1 MSLTLDFTSLERLHC
16 RTSKPSS
23 SRKHCC
29 TESDALSPIN
39 ITTGLLVRNAK
50 DGRPCS
56 DAGIRVSNTS
66 DPLGVST
73 QCPWARRLPCA
84 VSKQVPLGS
93 PALEATTPGPSC
105 ADAQVPLVVG
115 SLWVLVS
122 DCLTGTCCPRWP
134 FGSSTTPNGTGTHP
148 LPPNWG
154 ASEGRPSPDH
164 CIRPR
169 PGGGATTASAIS
181 LSIMPPCFFWAAS
194 CGKLSHGITK

>member
-39 ITTGLLVRNAK
+39 IATGLLVRNAK

-73 QCPWARRLPCA
+73 QCPWVGELPCA
-84 VSKQVPLGS
+84 GS
-93 PALEATTPGPSC
+93 DTDALFPVCWP
-105 ADAQVPLVVG
+105 DAQVPVVVG
-115 SLWVLVS
+115 SLWVLVN

-154 ASEGRPSPDH
+154 APEGRPSPDH